1 MYADMASQVFKE
13 MEELEIHTE
22 KSTQEVLAR
31 YDASTFSASKSSE
44 GIGVLWDFP
53 DGSHISGFYGHD
65 GKVWHHLGDSSSD
78 ELF

>member
-1 MYADMASQVFKE
+1 MYTSMASQVFSE
-13 MEELEIHTE
+13 LEELEIHTE

-53 DGSHISGFYGHD
+53 DGSQISGFYGND
-65 GKVWHHLGDSSSD
+65 GKAWHHLGGENDSR
-78 ELF
+78 